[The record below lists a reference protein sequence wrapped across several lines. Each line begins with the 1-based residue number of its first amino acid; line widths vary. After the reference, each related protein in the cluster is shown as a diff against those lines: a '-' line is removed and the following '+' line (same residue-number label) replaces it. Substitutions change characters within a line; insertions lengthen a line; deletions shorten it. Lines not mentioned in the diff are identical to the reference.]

1 VQPLS
6 RTERRALADTLE
18 TTDPEAPTLCEGWTA
33 RDLAA
38 HVVVRERRPDSAI
51 GLLVPQLRGY
61 GESVR
66 RAYAAKPYEQL
77 IALIRSGPPPL
88 SPLAI
93 PAIDRL
99 ANGVELF
106 VHHEDVRRGAGD
118 TTPRALSD
126 EAEAEL
132 WRHLR
137 RAKLLLRRAPCGV
150 VLRRPDGAMITARSD
165 DPVVTVTGRPS
176 ELTLFAFGRQAA
188 ADVAYDGDPQAIERL
203 RRASFAL

>member
-1 VQPLS
+1 MQPLS

-176 ELTLFAFGRQAA
+176 ELTLFAF
-188 ADVAYDGDPQAIERL
+188 
-203 RRASFAL
+203 